1 MNANLKAKIQDWW
14 DNLDDDNYRY
24 ELIEN
29 YYPGK
34 AHLMGIEEMW
44 NGLDWEEKY
53 ELYCNSD
60 DEIELTEEYL
70 EAQATD
76 AAERENHRREVEGR
90 EIE

>member
-29 YYPGK
+29 YYPDK

-60 DEIELTEEYL
+60 NEVELTEEEKDAIKGDR
-70 EAQATD
+70 EA
-76 AAERENHRREVEGR
+76 HRIMVEGR